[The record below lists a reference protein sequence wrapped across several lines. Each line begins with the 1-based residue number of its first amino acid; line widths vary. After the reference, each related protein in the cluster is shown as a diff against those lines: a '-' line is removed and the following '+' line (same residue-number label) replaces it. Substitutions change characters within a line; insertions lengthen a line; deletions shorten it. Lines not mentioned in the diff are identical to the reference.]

1 MLLNGGTYAGR
12 RYLTRQSIETMTQVF
27 TPDVQP
33 SGWLGG
39 SGYGLTFEIVNKPEG
54 TLLLHSM
61 GTYGHGGAFGTQ
73 GWIDPK
79 NDLIRIDLVQ
89 LSDSTSDAARSVVM
103 QIGEAAVMR

>member
-1 MLLNGGTYAGR
+1 
-12 RYLTRQSIETMTQVF
+12 
-27 TPDVQP
+27 
-33 SGWLGG
+33 
-39 SGYGLTFEIVNKPEG
+39 
-54 TLLLHSM
+54 M

-103 QIGEAAVMR
+103 QIGEAAVVR